1 MEYRMFEFMRYTL
14 LVFVG
19 LASMLAMFASL
30 ALTGSIVAETGGFDQ
45 SEQSAVTFW
54 ILGLSAI
61 IICASLSKS
70 FVRRIPRAIFQWL
83 RVNRD
88 SLAVYCVVT
97 AIFFVFVAS

>member
-19 LASMLAMFASL
+19 LASMLVMFASL
-30 ALTGSIVAETGGFDQ
+30 ALTGSIVAESGGFDKG
-45 SEQSAVTFW
+45 EQGAVTFW

-61 IICASLSKS
+61 IICAWLSNS
-70 FVRRIPRAIFQWL
+70 FIRRIPQTIFQWL
-83 RVNRD
+83 RTNRD